1 MLTLLGSAS
10 CSMLGLFVWTAVAAA
25 NGLSDQILWFT
36 ARDVAS
42 SESCVA
48 VSMGVNRAASSLGS
62 RAWPGQWPAPIGAG
76 AGYAVGWLPARWSA
90 GVLLWMPCR
99 AITGSLRHHALSVIM
114 FTMNSSQITA
124 RTITVTPAS
133 TASAGSEV
141 VVQLSA
147 SPDPRWQACFH
158 FVVQGRD
165 GFFLQGRPVFDNA
178 SFHGVLQAGQAE
190 AFRQEPAGCAGIGQR
205 ARACPGEQGRSA
217 ISVLLQQ

>member
-1 MLTLLGSAS
+1 MRQRR
-10 CSMLGLFVWTAVAAA
+10 
-25 NGLSDQILWFT
+25 LSDQILWFT

-48 VSMGVNRAASSLGS
+48 VSMGVVLLHRLVHVLGLGNGLHPS
-62 RAWPGQWPAPIGAG
+62 ALARDMPLAG
-76 AGYAVGWLPARWSA
+76 SQRVSQPARP
-90 GVLLWMPCR
+90 LWMPCR

-133 TASAGSEV
+133 TASASSEV

-190 AFRQEPAGCAGIGQR
+190 AFRQELPDVLISASML
-205 ARACPGEQGRSA
+205 ARAQVNKDAAR
-217 ISVLLQQ
+217 

>member
-1 MLTLLGSAS
+1 MSIVLLHRLVHV
-10 CSMLGLFVWTAVAAA
+10 LGLG
-25 NGLSDQILWFT
+25 NGLQPSAL
-36 ARDVAS
+36 ARDMPLA
-42 SESCVA
+42 
-48 VSMGVNRAASSLGS
+48 GS
-62 RAWPGQWPAPIGAG
+62 QRVGQ
-76 AGYAVGWLPARWSA
+76 PARP
-90 GVLLWMPCR
+90 LWMPCR

-190 AFRQEPAGCAGIGQR
+190 AFRQELPDVLVSASVL
-205 ARACPGEQGRSA
+205 ARAQVNKDAAR
-217 ISVLLQQ
+217 

>member
-1 MLTLLGSAS
+1 MG
-10 CSMLGLFVWTAVAAA
+10 
-25 NGLSDQILWFT
+25 NGLHLSAL
-36 ARDVAS
+36 ARDMPLAGS
-42 SESCVA
+42 QR
-48 VSMGVNRAASSLGS
+48 VS
-62 RAWPGQWPAPIGAG
+62 QPA
-76 AGYAVGWLPARWSA
+76 LPLRMS
-90 GVLLWMPCR
+90 CR
-99 AITGSLRHHALSVIM
+99 AITGSLRHHVPSVIM
-114 FTMNSSQITA
+114 VGMNSSQITA

-190 AFRQEPAGCAGIGQR
+190 AFRQDCRICWYRPACSRVPRLTRTRRDKLAASAVGSAQR
-205 ARACPGEQGRSA
+205 
-217 ISVLLQQ
+217 VLFGGGYLATSPK

>member
-1 MLTLLGSAS
+1 
-10 CSMLGLFVWTAVAAA
+10 
-25 NGLSDQILWFT
+25 
-36 ARDVAS
+36 
-42 SESCVA
+42 
-48 VSMGVNRAASSLGS
+48 
-62 RAWPGQWPAPIGAG
+62 
-76 AGYAVGWLPARWSA
+76 
-90 GVLLWMPCR
+90 
-99 AITGSLRHHALSVIM
+99 M

-133 TASAGSEV
+133 TASASSEV

-190 AFRQEPAGCAGIGQR
+190 AFRQELPDVLISASML
-205 ARACPGEQGRSA
+205 ARAQVNKDAAR
-217 ISVLLQQ
+217 